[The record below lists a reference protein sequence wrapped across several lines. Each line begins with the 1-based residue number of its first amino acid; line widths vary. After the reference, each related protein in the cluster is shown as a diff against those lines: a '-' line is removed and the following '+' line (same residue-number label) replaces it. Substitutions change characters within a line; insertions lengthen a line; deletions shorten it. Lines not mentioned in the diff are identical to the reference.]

1 MAQRRTPSG
10 QGPGRS
16 GPRRPS
22 ASGASRGSGARGDA
36 GRSGRGS
43 GENSRSADRPA
54 ARRTAA
60 SRAGGA
66 KRTRAPRPKGR
77 FTGRAAILALVLSA
91 LVLAYAY
98 PVRTYV
104 SQLAQIE
111 RLSESQ
117 DAQKKRITKLEEELD
132 KWDDPEYVRAQAR
145 SRLTYIRPDEVP
157 YVVMDSRDS
166 AKGEDGADDK
176 AGAGGDAWYD
186 RMWGSVA
193 ASDRGKRQ
201 GR

>member
-1 MAQRRTPSG
+1 MPQRRTPSG

-16 GPRRPS
+16 RGGRSKVPS
-22 ASGASRGSGARGDA
+22 PGRDASRESAPSTRTP
-36 GRSGRGS
+36 GRS
-43 GENSRSADRPA
+43 AARPA

-60 SRAGGA
+60 RRAGGA
-66 KRTRAPRPKGR
+66 KRTPAPKPKGR

-98 PVRTYV
+98 PVRTY
-104 SQLAQIE
+104 LAQRSEID

-117 DAQKKRITKLEEELD
+117 RAQEKRIADLEKELD

-145 SRLTYIRPDEVP
+145 SRLHYIRPDEVP
-157 YVVMDSRDS
+157 YVVIESEEDS
-166 AKGEDGADDK
+166 A
-176 AGAGGDAWYD
+176 GDAGDDARGRRNGSWHD

-193 ASDRGKRQ
+193 ATDGA
-201 GR
+201 GG

>member
-1 MAQRRTPSG
+1 MAARRTPSG

-16 GPRRPS
+16 R
-22 ASGASRGSGARGDA
+22 SRGPSRGAAARSA
-36 GRSGRGS
+36 ARSG
-43 GENSRSADRPA
+43 DRPA

-98 PVRTYV
+98 PVRTYL
-104 SQLAQIE
+104 SQLAEIE

-117 DAQKKRITKLEEELD
+117 NAQAKRIAELEEELD
-132 KWDDPEYVRAQAR
+132 KWEDPEYVRAQAR
-145 SRLTYIRPDEVP
+145 SRLRYIRPDEVP
-157 YVVMDSRDS
+157 YVVIDDRDN
-166 AKGEDGADDK
+166 AKRKRAGDK
-176 AGAGGDAWYD
+176 ASAGGNAWYD

-193 ASDRGKRQ
+193 ATDRGKRSR
-201 GR
+201 G